1 MRLGV
6 GRWRPNDLLLAL
18 TSRRQNAS
26 LPSAPAPYFPILLG
40 PQPFVSV
47 LEIDDLRKAYGAH
60 QVLHGV
66 SLTLRPGTIHG
77 LVGANGAGKTTL
89 LHCLYG
95 LEPDYQGTVRASGG
109 GRVRELTGLL
119 PYEPYFYPRLTG
131 REYLEYCLQARGR
144 PLVSLA
150 GWNELL
156 ELPLDQ
162 YADDYSAGMRKKLA
176 LLAVLVQDFRYLV
189 LDEPFNGLDL
199 STNLLLKEILR
210 RLRDRGTGILL
221 TSHLLGAL
229 TESADEITVL
239 VAGRVQR
246 HYPAAEFGTLE
257 NDLLDSLHR
266 EKLGLLDALV

>member
-1 MRLGV
+1 M
-6 GRWRPNDLLLAL
+6 
-18 TSRRQNAS
+18 
-26 LPSAPAPYFPILLG
+26 IE
-40 PQPFVSV
+40 V
-47 LEIDDLRKAYGAH
+47 LDLRKAYGAH

-66 SLTLRPGTIHG
+66 DLALQPGTVHG

-89 LHCLYG
+89 LNCLYG
-95 LEPDYQGTVRASGG
+95 LEADYQGA
-109 GRVRELTGLL
+109 VRETTGRGLRPCTGLL

-131 REYLEYCLQARGR
+131 REYVEYCLQARGQ

-176 LLAVLVQDFRYLV
+176 LLALLVQDFQYLI

-199 STNLLLKEILR
+199 STNLLLKEMLR
-210 RLRDRGTGILL
+210 RLRAAGTGILL
-221 TSHLLGAL
+221 TSHLLGPLLELAN
-229 TESADEITVL
+229 EVTVL

-246 HYPAAEFGTLE
+246 HYLSAEFGTLE
-257 NDLLDSLHR
+257 ADLLDTLHQA
-266 EKLGLLDALV
+266 KLRRLAQLLPQGEL